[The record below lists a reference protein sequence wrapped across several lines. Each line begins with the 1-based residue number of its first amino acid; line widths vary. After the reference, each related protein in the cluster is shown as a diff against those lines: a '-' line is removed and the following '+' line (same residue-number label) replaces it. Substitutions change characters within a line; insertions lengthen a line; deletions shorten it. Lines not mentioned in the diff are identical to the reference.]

1 MPMNP
6 ELDTH
11 PAIISIRRDG
21 FLSDAI
27 ASAVPSLREMNRP
40 WFDFSTRANGV
51 GQRIM
56 NAAEVACIGHSTH
69 DPICVATRLLIR
81 SLSGFQAV
89 VVLAE
94 RGMTLEADTLIRG
107 LYENSLWLG
116 YLHTAPAAA
125 VEALRTDELHSQ
137 RGRDRAVL
145 GQLDRTDAPDL
156 VLKARLME
164 RVAEVEQT
172 LRGRRKLGI
181 EALAAEG
188 QSDDFY
194 AFYKMLSS
202 GSAHPSF
209 HSLSRHVEM
218 NPDGTWSGHVTGPDG
233 DGIKRTLTLGTQA
246 LLACLAAFNVTWPHA
261 EGAGEVQQLLEE
273 HLVLAGVG
281 LGANPQSETTA

>member
-27 ASAVPSLREMNRP
+27 ARVVPSLRELNRSS
-40 WFDFSTRANGV
+40 FDFSMRANGV

-56 NAAEVACIGHSTH
+56 NAAEVACVDRSTH
-69 DPICVATRLLIR
+69 DPICVATRFLIR

-89 VVLAE
+89 VLLAE
-94 RGMTLEADTLIRG
+94 RGMTVEADTLIRG

-116 YLHTAPAAA
+116 YLHTAPEAA

-145 GQLDRTDAPDL
+145 GQLDRTDTPDL
-156 VLKARLME
+156 ILKARLME

-202 GSAHPSF
+202 GSAHPSL
-209 HSLSRHVEM
+209 HSLSRHLEM

-233 DGIKRTLTLGTQA
+233 DGIKRTLILGAHA
-246 LLACLAAFNVTWPHA
+246 LLACLAAFNATWPHA

-273 HLVLAGVG
+273 HLVLASVG
-281 LGANPQSETTA
+281 PSAEPRSETTA

>member
-27 ASAVPSLREMNRP
+27 ARVVPSLRELNRSS
-40 WFDFSTRANGV
+40 FDFSMRANGV

-56 NAAEVACIGHSTH
+56 NAAEVACVDRSTH
-69 DPICVATRLLIR
+69 DPICVATRFLIR

-89 VVLAE
+89 VLLAE
-94 RGMTLEADTLIRG
+94 RGMTVEADTLIRG

-116 YLHTAPAAA
+116 YLHTAPEAA

-156 VLKARLME
+156 ILKARLME
-164 RVAEVEQT
+164 RVAEVNRRCAVAANLASRRWRPKGNPT
-172 LRGRRKLGI
+172 ISTPSTRCCRRDRRIRPYTRCRGISK
-181 EALAAEG
+181 
-188 QSDDFY
+188 
-194 AFYKMLSS
+194 
-202 GSAHPSF
+202 
-209 HSLSRHVEM
+209 
-218 NPDGTWSGHVTGPDG
+218 
-233 DGIKRTLTLGTQA
+233 
-246 LLACLAAFNVTWPHA
+246 
-261 EGAGEVQQLLEE
+261 
-273 HLVLAGVG
+273 
-281 LGANPQSETTA
+281 